1 MMLDSIIA
9 SKTHIYRAN
18 SKFYS
23 PVFQNVKSYI
33 RIT

>member
-9 SKTHIYRAN
+9 NKTHTHRAN

-23 PVFQNVKSYI
+23 SVFQNVKTYI